1 VASYRLAPGSLK
13 AWADFGYARP
23 TPACMNTS
31 VLGSVYICRNRRLL
45 FTTSICCGLREGP
58 RLHPGLMS
66 RSRATQRLA
75 GLPRVIENSPFFL
88 KFCSYFPYNAK
99 LYIYGNEYAKCQLRK
114 RGIAF
119 EALRPEAQDD
129 GQR

>member
-1 VASYRLAPGSLK
+1 MASYRLAPESLK

-45 FTTSICCGLREGP
+45 LTTAICWGLREGP

-75 GLPRVIENSPFFL
+75 GLPRVIAAVHIIPLDVTRHRSQH
-88 KFCSYFPYNAK
+88 SWNARFS
-99 LYIYGNEYAKCQLRK
+99 NQ
-114 RGIAF
+114 F
-119 EALRPEAQDD
+119 
-129 GQR
+129 